1 MNLAV
6 VLVLSSILVLVWMI
20 SILTL
25 IIAFFMYIFLVQ
37 SIRGNL
43 KEYCVHKIDKRI
55 DGLLKKKSRKRVLD
69 ARKAEL
75 EELERHRNDK
85 DDRAAPPLGMA
96 IGPRYPNLALNYE
109 NGSEY
114 GDSSYAASDYGGGD
128 NMYSRPLAPQRANYG
143 DSYARS
149 DYGGPAR
156 SDYGGPARSDYGG
169 PARSDYGGPARTDYG
184 GPARSE
190 YGGPA
195 RSDYGGPARS
205 EYGGPA
211 RSDYGGPEYGG
222 YGNYAGSNFG
232 GLNSNPYAGS
242 AAGSQV
248 GYSQGKPYYNQSPS
262 EYGGS
267 ESQTY
272 SPSYAAQKA
281 NSGLSPVPERYGSN
295 PQNQYHQG

>member
-20 SILTL
+20 SVLTL

-128 NMYSRPLAPQRANYG
+128 NMYSRPLAPQRANFG

-156 SDYGGPARSDYGG
+156 SDYGGPTRSD
-169 PARSDYGGPARTDYG
+169 
-184 GPARSE
+184 

-205 EYGGPA
+205 EYGDPA
-211 RSDYGGPEYGG
+211 RSEYGG

-232 GLNSNPYAGS
+232 GLNNNPYAGS
-242 AAGSQV
+242 AAGSHV
-248 GYSQGKPYYNQSPS
+248 GYPQGKPYYNQSPS

-272 SPSYAAQKA
+272 SPSYAAHKA
-281 NSGLSPVPERYGSN
+281 NSGLSPVPERFGSN